1 MLAVKFSPHS
11 LTMLDAGPALQQ
23 GLAAIA
29 SGQTGID
36 LGGLNKLDSAAVA
49 TLVAWQRAAQV
60 KGAPLQFTQVPASLK
75 SLAQLYGV
83 DLQLPE

>member
-1 MLAVKFSPHS
+1 VNFSPYS

-29 SGQTGID
+29 SGQTSID
-36 LGGLNKLDSAAVA
+36 LGGLNNLDSAAVA
-49 TLVAWQRAAQV
+49 TLVAWQRAAQA
-60 KGAPLQFTQVPASLK
+60 KGVQLQFTQVPPSLK

-83 DLQLPE
+83 DLLLSE